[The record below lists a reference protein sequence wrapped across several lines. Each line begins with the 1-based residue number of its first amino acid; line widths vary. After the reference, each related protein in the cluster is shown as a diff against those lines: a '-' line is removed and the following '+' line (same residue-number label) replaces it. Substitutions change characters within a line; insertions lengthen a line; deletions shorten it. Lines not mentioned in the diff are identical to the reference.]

1 MKLTEAQLKRIIEEE
16 VQRAIDEGLFDKI
29 GGAIKGA
36 GRYLGGKAAGAAK
49 AAGSAVGRAA
59 VAGADKL
66 ATATDVGL
74 TALGQGIE
82 DVVGAGVRGV
92 AKGVEIG
99 AKGAEL
105 AKKGVESVKAA
116 AEKGA
121 AEAEAASVTRQ
132 QRAAV
137 EQAAGVVNNL
147 GKMFD
152 KIKSA
157 PQGKQQ
163 IEDFVLTL
171 ARGAGIDLSALA
183 ASAKSGEEAGKKA
196 LASAPVSKRGFEGAG
211 PASSRIGNIS
221 RPIGLEEQVD
231 AITEAIMKRI
241 SKKR

>member
-36 GRYLGGKAAGAAK
+36 GSYLGGKAAGAAK

-59 VAGADKL
+59 YAGADKL

-183 ASAKSGEEAGKKA
+183 ASAKSSEEAGKKA
-196 LASAPVSKRGFEGAG
+196 LASAPQSKGGYEATGAR
-211 PASSRIGNIS
+211 PSSLGRYQT
-221 RPIGLEEQVD
+221 EAKVHD
-231 AITEAIMKRI
+231 ITEAIMKRI